1 MPTRDELKEVFD
13 DTLKFFEE
21 ERILSE
27 AIAET
32 GRRVKVYTE
41 DFSEEAD
48 VHKQGSISVVKG
60 RTLQTALKV
69 HEELPDK
76 KIAVLNFAASQH
88 AGGGVSWGSRAQEES
103 ICRSSTLYPSLKTE
117 AAREGFY
124 RYHSE
129 GNFGWKASDRCIYS
143 PDVVICRDD
152 SDEIP
157 ERLTPQEFVKV
168 DVVTC
173 AAPHIFEGVRISDD
187 ALFALHVNRAKN
199 ILRSAA
205 HNNIDVFI
213 SGAFGCGAFHNP
225 PEIVASAWKEALK
238 VYSEKFDSVIFAVY
252 CNNFESKNF
261 KVFQRVLI

>member
-1 MPTRDELKEVFD
+1 MPTKDELKEVFS

-21 ERILSE
+21 EPILSE
-27 AIAET
+27 AIVET
-32 GRRVKVYTE
+32 NRRVKVYTE
-41 DFSEEAD
+41 DFSEETD
-48 VHKQGSISVVKG
+48 VHKQGGVQVVKG
-60 RTLQTALKV
+60 RTLETALKV

-88 AGGGVSWGSRAQEES
+88 AGGGVKWGSRAQEES

-117 AAREGFY
+117 TARKGFY

-129 GNFGWKASDRCIYS
+129 GDFGWKASDRCIYS
-143 PDVVICRDD
+143 PDIVICKDD
-152 SDEIP
+152 NEEIP

-173 AAPHIFEGVRISDD
+173 AAPHIFEGVRISDE
-187 ALFALHVNRAKN
+187 ALFTMHVRRAKN

-205 HNNIDVFI
+205 HNNVDIFI
-213 SGAFGCGAFHNP
+213 GGAFGCGAFRNP
-225 PEIVASAWKEALK
+225 PEIVASAWKEVLT
-238 VYSEKFDSVIFAVY
+238 VYREKFDSIIFAVY
-252 CNNFESKNF
+252 CNKFESENF